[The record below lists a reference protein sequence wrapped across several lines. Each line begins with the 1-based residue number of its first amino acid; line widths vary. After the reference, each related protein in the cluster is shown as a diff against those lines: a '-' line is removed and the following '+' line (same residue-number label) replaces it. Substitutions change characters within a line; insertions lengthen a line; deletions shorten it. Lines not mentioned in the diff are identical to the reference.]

1 MLKEEKQQEMEIE
14 VERKIIKKNLKGGQ
28 KNEGNT

>member
-14 VERKIIKKNLKGGQ
+14 VERKIIKKKLKGGQ
-28 KNEGNT
+28 KNEGNK

>member
-14 VERKIIKKNLKGGQ
+14 VERNIIKKNLKGGQ